1 MKCIFCKIASH
12 EVPADV
18 VYEDDEIIAFHD
30 INPLAPVHVLIIPK
44 KHYDSVNDI
53 SQQDSLLMGKILI
66 AARNIAKDLQIDEK
80 GYKLLFRVGQDGGQ
94 EVDHL
99 HLHLIGGA
107 QLYEEIRPML
117 Q

>member
-1 MKCIFCKIASH
+1 M
-12 EVPADV
+12 

-53 SQQDSLLMGKILI
+53 SQQDSLLMGKILV

>member
-12 EVPADV
+12 EIPADV

-53 SQQDSLLMGKILI
+53 SQQDNLLMGKILVT
-66 AARNIAKDLQIDEK
+66 ARNIAKDLQIDEK

>member
-1 MKCIFCKIASH
+1 MECIFCKIASH
-12 EVPADV
+12 EIPSDM

-30 INPLAPVHVLIIPK
+30 INPLAPVHILVIPK
-44 KHYDSVNDI
+44 KHYSSMNDI
-53 SQQDSLLMGKILI
+53 SEVDEALMGKMLVI
-66 AARNIAKDLQIDEK
+66 ARNVAKDLQIDEN
-80 GYKLLFRVGQDGGQ
+80 GYKLLIRVGRDGGQ

-107 QLYEEIRPML
+107 QLHEEIRPLL

>member
-12 EVPADV
+12 EIPADV
-18 VYEDDEIIAFHD
+18 VYEDEEVIAFHD
-30 INPLAPVHVLIIPK
+30 INPLAPVHVLVIPK
-44 KHYDSVNDI
+44 KHYDSVNEI
-53 SQQDSLLMGKILI
+53 SEKDTQLMGKIMVT
-66 AARNIAKDLQIDEK
+66 ARKIAKDLQIDEK

-99 HLHLIGGA
+99 HMHLIGGA
-107 QLYEEIRPML
+107 HLFEEIRPML

>member
-44 KHYDSVNDI
+44 KHYDSVNNI
-53 SQQDSLLMGKILI
+53 SQQDSLLMGKVLVT
-66 AARNIAKDLQIDEK
+66 ARNIAKDLQIDEK